1 MICYRYNKKLIQLPR
16 LFKCVTSLGTT
27 VLTVKTALCQVRLPN
42 GKKEWFTAQTRLSPY
57 LGHYAHWGPAALHC
71 YFPSQTKSHRE
82 TGQSYEPLRQPPEPV
97 GSPPGT
103 SLFAGWLGRGPPS
116 PSPAAHGCFFPM
128 KTLGYL
134 QKQKQRQEIKNCT
147 HIRIPNSNRNYTV
160 ILQIFLWL

>member
-16 LFKCVTSLGTT
+16 LFECVTSLGTT

-82 TGQSYEPLRQPPEPV
+82 GK
-97 GSPPGT
+97 
-103 SLFAGWLGRGPPS
+103 AMS
-116 PSPAAHGCFFPM
+116 PSGSHLSQWDPLQGPHSLRAGLGGDLLPQAQLPM
-128 KTLGYL
+128 AVFSPWKHLAIYKNKNKDKKLRIVHILEYQIQIETTL
-134 QKQKQRQEIKNCT
+134 
-147 HIRIPNSNRNYTV
+147 
-160 ILQIFLWL
+160 